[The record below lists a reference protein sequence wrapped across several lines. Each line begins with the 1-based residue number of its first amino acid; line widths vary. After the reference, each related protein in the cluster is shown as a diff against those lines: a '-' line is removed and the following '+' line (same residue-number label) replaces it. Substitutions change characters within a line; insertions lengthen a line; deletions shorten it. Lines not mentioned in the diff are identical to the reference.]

1 MYELT
6 ENFQNQ
12 WTSVLKDENYVQYFQ
27 LISNCFLWICSN
39 HQEFIRK
46 FSELYQAPLYDLIHD
61 YKHNS
66 DVTTKRMRSLVR
78 VVESEQ
84 DKVNLKRQ
92 YYYKKGSDIDKANKT
107 LEELITKDR
116 YSNYSSSEMDQELH
130 KVAVKYAEIK
140 MKMKHA
146 ETDYSNSVEIMNKK
160 WTAYHRELRKSITDF
175 HSLEIVKNVQF
186 EKITTT
192 MIGEIYKF
200 YNSITVSNKELGA
213 YTKKIEH

>member
-1 MYELT
+1 
-6 ENFQNQ
+6 
-12 WTSVLKDENYVQYFQ
+12 
-27 LISNCFLWICSN
+27 
-39 HQEFIRK
+39 
-46 FSELYQAPLYDLIHD
+46 
-61 YKHNS
+61 
-66 DVTTKRMRSLVR
+66 VR

-160 WTAYHRELRKSITDF
+160 WNAYHRELRKSITDF

-213 YTKKIEH
+213 FTKKIEHLRKHFPMNQIYNHDLL